1 MFDTAARSKTFAWRA
16 LAALVGS
23 ALSLA
28 AVAAG
33 AGVTGRAAAV
43 AAADTQVLLG
53 TDPSDTPRGTALNAT
68 LAPAQSLSKALGA
81 RVVVTQ
87 TERMSEV
94 LRASRTLE
102 NAVII
107 APAHVT
113 ASALLHAYTLLATRG
128 DEQVYA
134 LVARAGITSIDQL
147 KGTRLYLP
155 QQDSLRS
162 YVAKGLLQ
170 ESGVKLSE
178 FKQVTYGNTSA
189 AGLVALSFGI
199 ADATI
204 ADAAQ
209 ARDWLLAHPGEATV
223 LKSTRPVPGGVSL
236 VVRKDLCAT
245 ACAKLTQWLA
255 SPAGVIAGVG
265 GFKLAG
271 PDSAASFT
279 YVASLGIA
287 TPAALAGVKLVSADE
302 VAALLGQLLSQPVA
316 PSPGRQVVV
325 VDTRSAKEFASEHI
339 KGAVSLP
346 YLERSL
352 KEVDFDA
359 SKDDFTALAQ
369 RAKTDLLVF
378 LCNGPECWKS
388 YKASKFALAAGYA
401 NVAWFRGGMPEW
413 RARQMPVEASP
424 AILTPNA
431 TPIATPA
438 AARGAAV
445 PVPVPVLATQL
456 QTLAQRSAR

>member
-1 MFDTAARSKTFAWRA
+1 MSDFTARRVGV
-16 LAALVGS
+16 ALVGFVGV
-23 ALSLA
+23 ALTLA
-28 AVAAG
+28 VATGTAGAAGKAVAAP
-33 AGVTGRAAAV
+33 AGITKATK
-43 AAADTQVLLG
+43 ADLQVLLG
-53 TDPSDTPRGTALNAT
+53 TDPSDATHGTALNET
-68 LAPAQSLSKALGA
+68 LAPAASLSKVLGT

-87 TERMSEV
+87 TQRMSEV

-134 LVARAGITSIDQL
+134 LVARTGITSVEQL

-170 ESGVKLSE
+170 ESGVKLSQ

-189 AGLVALSFGI
+189 AGLVALSFGL

-204 ADAAQ
+204 TDAAQ
-209 ARDWLLAHPGEATV
+209 ARDWLLAHPGEATL
-223 LKSTRPVPGGVSL
+223 LKSTRPVPGGMSL

-245 ACAKLTQWLA
+245 DCTRLTQWLR
-255 SPAGVIAGVG
+255 SPDGVISGIG

-271 PDSAASFT
+271 PDSAARFA

-287 TPAALAGVKLVSADE
+287 TPDALTGVKRVTAWQ
-302 VAALLGQLLSQPVA
+302 VAALLGQSTDPLTGPPTGPSTGQP
-316 PSPGRQVVV
+316 VVV

-359 SKDDFTALAQ
+359 TQDDFSALGATPKTA
-369 RAKTDLLVF
+369 TLVF

-388 YKASKFALAAGYA
+388 YKASKFALAAGYS
-401 NVAWFRGGMPEW
+401 NVHWFRGGMPEW
-413 RARQMPVEASP
+413 RARQMAVEASQD
-424 AILTPNA
+424 AGV
-431 TPIATPA
+431 A
-438 AARGAAV
+438 AGAVPGA
-445 PVPVPVLATQL
+445 PVPVPVATVKVHPVV
-456 QTLAQRSAR
+456 ARTTR